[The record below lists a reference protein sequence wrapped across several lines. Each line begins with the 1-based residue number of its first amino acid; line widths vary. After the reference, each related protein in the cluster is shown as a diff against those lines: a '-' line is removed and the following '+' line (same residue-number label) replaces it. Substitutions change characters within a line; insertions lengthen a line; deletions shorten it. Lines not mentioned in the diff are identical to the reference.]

1 MDRFKNSSD
10 SVSDPARSLAAIS
23 ATSPAPL
30 NSAPKA
36 IFIGSGGDVSIRAID
51 DESAVTLRNVPS
63 GTILPIRAA
72 QLDPA
77 LTTARDI
84 VGLY

>member
-10 SVSDPARSLAAIS
+10 SVSDPARSLATID
-23 ATSPAPL
+23 ATSSTPL
-30 NSAPKA
+30 DSAPKA
-36 IFIGSGGDVSIRAID
+36 IFVGTGGDVAVRAID
-51 DESAVTLRNVPS
+51 DATAVILRNVPA

-72 QLDPA
+72 QVDPA
-77 LTTARDI
+77 HTTARDI

>member
-10 SVSDPARSLAAIS
+10 AVSDPARSLADIN
-23 ATSPAPL
+23 ATSAAPL
-30 NSAPKA
+30 DSAPKA
-36 IFIGSGGDVSIRAID
+36 IFIGTGGDVSIRAID
-51 DESAVTLRNVPS
+51 DESPVTLRNVPS

-72 QLDPA
+72 QLNPA